1 MEKEELKKLFKKYS
15 EGTCT
20 EQEKALLENWYLQ
33 HNEQAPIIN
42 YKKINVAKN
51 LIFLKL
57 PGNEANFLKIGIRLA
72 AAAVLI
78 GMVISVTFALLNSGK
93 VKPINKLVGDVPPGT
108 NKATLTI
115 GTGQRINLTD
125 ALNGTLATK
134 AGVTIAKNKP
144 GQIMFS
150 FTSAEHVDHT
160 QNAISTP
167 AGGQWEVKL
176 SDGTQVWLNSASRLT
191 FPASFS
197 KLQNRIVTLEG
208 EGYFEVAKDTAH
220 PFIVISGNQRVE
232 VLGTHF
238 NINSYTD
245 EPAIKTTL
253 VQGRVK
259 VSLLGVSSPV
269 ILMPGDQSTVAGSAI
284 HVESVNTEEAL
295 AWKNGY
301 FRFNDENIKSTMRK
315 LSRWYNIDVQ
325 YGLDISTDG
334 MNGKISRYKNIS
346 QVLKA
351 LEATKT
357 VHFKVEGRRVTVLK

>member
-1 MEKEELKKLFKKYS
+1 MEKEKLKKLFKKYH

-20 EQEKALLENWYLQ
+20 EEEKALLESWYLE
-33 HNEQAPIIN
+33 HNERRPILSSR
-42 YKKINVAKN
+42 KIEAAKS

-57 PGNEANFLKIGIRLA
+57 PGNETTFLKIGIRLA

-78 GMVISVTFALLNSGK
+78 GVIISITLALLNSGK
-93 VKPINKLVGDVPPGT
+93 VKPIKLVGDISPGT
-108 NKATLTI
+108 NKATLTL

-160 QNAISTP
+160 QNTISTP

-176 SDGTQVWLNSASRLT
+176 SDVTQVWLNAASKLT

-208 EGYFEVAKDTAH
+208 EGYFEVAKDVAH

-253 VQGRVK
+253 IEGRVK
-259 VSLLGVSSPV
+259 VSVLGISSPV
-269 ILMPGDQSTVAGSAI
+269 ILKPGDQSTVAGSAI
-284 HVESVNTEEAL
+284 HVESVNTEEAI

-301 FRFNDENIKSTMRK
+301 FRFNDENIQSTMRK
-315 LSRWYNIDVQ
+315 LSRWYNIDVL
-325 YGLDISTDG
+325 YGPGISTDG
-334 MNGKISRYKNIS
+334 MNGKVSRYKNIS
-346 QVLKA
+346 QVLSA